1 MSKRLNREQKE
12 AIGILSMGTF
22 LEYFDLML
30 YVHMTVLLS
39 ELFFPKSD
47 PHTSALLTSFVFCST
62 YIFRPIGALVFG
74 YIGDNIGRKKT
85 VIITTM
91 LMATSCIVMAN
102 LPTYEQI
109 GITASWILIIC
120 RITQGMSSMGEIIGA
135 DLYLIETIKPPAQYP
150 AVALIESC
158 FVLGGMF
165 SLAMASF
172 VTSFGLNWRLA
183 FWFGAMIA
191 IVGIFARTRLRETPE
206 FADAKRRLKRI
217 FQESNV
223 DPKELEDSYIY
234 QKKAKKKTLVSMFL
248 MDCAWPIC
256 FYVSYIYCGTILKD
270 SFGFNATQ
278 IIHHN
283 LIVSMVELLNAL
295 LVTYLSY
302 KIYPLKILKTK
313 LLIFIPF
320 VLVCPYLFANVGTP
334 LQVLLIQ
341 SFIMS
346 FGCFISPAFPILYK
360 HLPIFQ
366 RFTYASLSFALSR
379 ALIYT
384 VISFGLVYLTE
395 YCDHWGL
402 LMIMIPIIIGY
413 TFGLSYFTKLEK
425 EQGNYP
431 QKGISLTIEPIPTP
445 AR

>member
-1 MSKRLNREQKE
+1 VSKPLNREQKE

-47 PHTSALLTSFVFCST
+47 PHTTALLTSFVFCST

-91 LMATSCIVMAN
+91 LMATSCIIMAN
-102 LPTYEQI
+102 LPTYEKI

-165 SLAMASF
+165 ALAMASF
-172 VTSFGLNWRLA
+172 VTSFGLDWRLA

-191 IVGIFARTRLRETPE
+191 VVGIFARTRLRETPE
-206 FADAKRRLKRI
+206 FADAKRRISKML
-217 FQESNV
+217 QQSNV
-223 DPKELEDSYIY
+223 DQKELEDSYIY
-234 QKKAKKKTLVSMFL
+234 KKRANKKTLLALFL

-256 FYVSYIYCGTILKD
+256 FYMSYIYCGNILKD
-270 SFGFNATQ
+270 SFGFNAAQ

-283 LIVSMVELLNAL
+283 LIVSVVELFNAL

-313 LLIFIPF
+313 LVIFIPF
-320 VLVCPYLFANVGTP
+320 ALVCPYLLGIIGTSFEI
-334 LQVLLIQ
+334 LLIQ

-346 FGCFISPAFPILYK
+346 FGCFMSPAFPIFYR
-360 HLPIFQ
+360 HLPVFK
-366 RFTYASLSFALSR
+366 RFTYATLSFALSR

-384 VISFGLVYLTE
+384 IISFGLVYLTE
-395 YCDHWGL
+395 YLDHWGL
-402 LMIMIPIIIGY
+402 LIVMIPIIIGY
-413 TFGLSYFTKLEK
+413 AFGLFHFTKLEK
-425 EQGNYP
+425 EAGNYP
-431 QKGISLTIEPIPTP
+431 QGKISITFEPIQNP